1 MIGDEEKTSTEFDR
15 MMVEGEALRKHLI
28 NNVNKDHQTF

>member
-15 MMVEGEALRKHLI
+15 MIEGEALRKRLI